1 VALKLQ
7 KAGYKKAYA
16 LKGGWWEWI
25 GAGYPVEPK

>member
-7 KAGYKKAYA
+7 KAGYRKAYA

-25 GAGYPVEPK
+25 GAVYPVEPK